1 MTVIPVSS
9 SNTVTSLAHRGTVPH
24 RRLDFF
30 YSNNN
35 NSIQLED
42 TTIKT
47 ERCCSMQCTDR
58 TRVSHHSSLGLHL
71 SWPDLPRHSF
81 PEYNA
86 VTVGKSGAIWTGAG
100 GLTLSR
106 SQTSFQNS
114 IFALYSYRARY
125 ACAARMNQC
134 FVLFA
139 GSEHSMCNDAQ
150 SRLADIIYGSQTEQA
165 GCDEWQSRIKMECEC
180 DVLEGRSTRL
190 SFFLF
195 FVLCLS
201 YHFQWQTVSNLF
213 IFLCCSFHC
222 VNSKMLN

>member
-1 MTVIPVSS
+1 MHRP
-9 SNTVTSLAHRGTVPH
+9 NKSLASQQSR
-24 RRLDFF
+24 
-30 YSNNN
+30 
-35 NSIQLED
+35 
-42 TTIKT
+42 
-47 ERCCSMQCTDR
+47 
-58 TRVSHHSSLGLHL
+58 

-86 VTVGKSGAIWTGAG
+86 VAVGKSGAISMGAG

-125 ACAARMNQC
+125 ARAARMNQC

-180 DVLEGRSTRL
+180 DVLEGRSTRF
-190 SFFLF
+190 SFFLYYYHWATHF
-195 FVLCLS
+195 F
-201 YHFQWQTVSNLF
+201 YMT
-213 IFLCCSFHC
+213 
-222 VNSKMLN
+222 